1 MKGWNAIIVF
11 KLFCA
16 ALGFT
21 LKGMVWVHG
30 SGATSRM
37 RKTER
42 GQKSRYMDLSN
53 THFDRLIQLL
63 SVLYIRL
70 PQKIPFEKEK
80 LF

>member
-1 MKGWNAIIVF
+1 MKGCNAIIVF

-16 ALGFT
+16 ALEFR

-30 SGATSRM
+30 SRATSWM

-42 GQKSRYMDLSN
+42 GQKGRDLDLSN
-53 THFDRLIQLL
+53 THFNRVIQLL
-63 SVLYIRL
+63 SVLSVRL
-70 PQKIPFEKEK
+70 PQRIPFEKEK